1 MMWYAAHV
9 IMYVVFK
16 DGQQGNYTV
25 WENVFLVEG
34 TDDRVALKKAEDLGR
49 NAEGDANGSMKW
61 QGRPASW
68 AFAGVRKVVKC
79 DSDRDPPHDGTEL
92 TYSEFLVDNMNV
104 LRELAG
110 GRRVR
115 IDDYD

>member
-49 NAEGDANGSMKW
+49 NAR
-61 QGRPASW
+61 GRCE
-68 AFAGVRKVVKC
+68 RQ
-79 DSDRDPPHDGTEL
+79 
-92 TYSEFLVDNMNV
+92 Y
-104 LRELAG
+104 ELA
-110 GRRVR
+110 RQAR
-115 IDDYD
+115 IVGICRSPQSCQM